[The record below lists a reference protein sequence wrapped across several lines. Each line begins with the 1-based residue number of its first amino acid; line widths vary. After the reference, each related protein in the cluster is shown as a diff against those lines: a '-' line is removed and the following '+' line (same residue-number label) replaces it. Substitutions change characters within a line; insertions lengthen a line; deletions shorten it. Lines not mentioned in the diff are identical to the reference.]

1 MLDRSNRQNTTEISF
16 ADIYWNQ
23 ILIKILCDL
32 SFDKIIE
39 SQVDQLLIDVLKK
52 NESDFGIK
60 FKNSFKQYY
69 DKLEVI
75 KRLPNNPKINDLSKI
90 RNLVIVLNY
99 DTKDYSKL
107 KKITLFSESNFVNGF
122 DQIIKSKFDE
132 FLIFSFTDEDI
143 NFMKEFIEDPF
154 PQRQEAKL
162 TEVRK
167 IGVKEIFVNDKKYT
181 IPINSAIPKTESNKT
196 LDTQSSFSSRSISK
210 KREVPLFKFNPK
222 LFYQTVQLTN
232 QNRRSISQIIENND
246 VFLAKNLSAF
256 KIDLD
261 HDDSTLEALSNSTID
276 MQNIFLSNV
285 EFLNFRKQENE
296 NSLLSSL
303 ILLKKKDLIVKLLEK
318 QPSLFAS
325 KYSDQIP
332 LHHAIISNDFE
343 IFNKII
349 EEMRNSNI
357 TIKEMQY
364 SSMTIKEIFSINLGK
379 PNSIHYYFS
388 YSTNKE
394 ILKFIVDNADF
405 EDFFKKKDAL
415 NSPLEF
421 LILSKNTEAF
431 KIFLD
436 KFKNELEMSSLKEIF
451 EFSIKENKFEMIKI
465 LKSFNQSII
474 DQLDIEQLSKNLLQK
489 ILKEKI
495 EEEKKLAKEDEAIET
510 IRDLHE
516 NFNINFNSI
525 KIEETSILD
534 YAIENNL
541 YRIVATLIQLGAKIN
556 TKYFSKTPTQKILET
571 FDCIGKIPS
580 ISCETK
586 EVVRY
591 FKKRE
596 NLTESF
602 RISCDLMNGR

>member
-303 ILLKKKDLIVKLLEK
+303 ILLKKKILL
-318 QPSLFAS
+318 
-325 KYSDQIP
+325 
-332 LHHAIISNDFE
+332 
-343 IFNKII
+343 
-349 EEMRNSNI
+349 
-357 TIKEMQY
+357 
-364 SSMTIKEIFSINLGK
+364 
-379 PNSIHYYFS
+379 
-388 YSTNKE
+388 
-394 ILKFIVDNADF
+394 
-405 EDFFKKKDAL
+405 
-415 NSPLEF
+415 
-421 LILSKNTEAF
+421 
-431 KIFLD
+431 
-436 KFKNELEMSSLKEIF
+436 
-451 EFSIKENKFEMIKI
+451 
-465 LKSFNQSII
+465 
-474 DQLDIEQLSKNLLQK
+474 
-489 ILKEKI
+489 
-495 EEEKKLAKEDEAIET
+495 
-510 IRDLHE
+510 
-516 NFNINFNSI
+516 
-525 KIEETSILD
+525 
-534 YAIENNL
+534 
-541 YRIVATLIQLGAKIN
+541 
-556 TKYFSKTPTQKILET
+556 
-571 FDCIGKIPS
+571 
-580 ISCETK
+580 
-586 EVVRY
+586 
-591 FKKRE
+591 
-596 NLTESF
+596 
-602 RISCDLMNGR
+602 